1 MSCEHALVAGPAETG
16 FTAEWVQHFLGHQS
30 YKITLAM
37 YGTLS
42 IDEMRE
48 LAARKP
54 EKEA

>member
-1 MSCEHALVAGPAETG
+1 MAGPAETG